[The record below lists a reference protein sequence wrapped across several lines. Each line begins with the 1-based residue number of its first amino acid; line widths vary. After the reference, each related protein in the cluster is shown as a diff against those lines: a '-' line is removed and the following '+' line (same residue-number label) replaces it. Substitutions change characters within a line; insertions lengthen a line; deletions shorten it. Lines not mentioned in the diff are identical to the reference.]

1 MARPDPLQAA
11 AGYYTAQRWEE
22 QEWRDFG
29 RETGTSDIL
38 NSHARLYRS
47 LSFGDPDYPDAAL
60 GALALVLEDG
70 VEPGATE
77 TERMELLA
85 DAMPDLPAWTKENAP
100 ARTKRLFDEYLSAR
114 DPSEIPAAWS
124 NSSTT
129 ETESDVDFFFPG
141 DPTNEGYRSP
151 PLEDQTNEGFRSP
164 SVDEPWDV
172 PPSAAVP
179 VGPVAA
185 AATAAQA
192 DVPLA
197 SFGPSERIF
206 IVHGHDE
213 AALNSIRVYVHR
225 ETGVMPISLAEE
237 ASEGQ
242 TIIEKFESYGEASTY
257 VIVLLTPDDVG
268 QTAVDHDAGSPPKP
282 RARQNVVLEL
292 GYFIG
297 KLGRKRIVVV
307 NKDVERPSDLAGLGY
322 VQYPGTNWKDDLRKE
337 LLSAR
342 LTR

>member
-38 NSHARLYRS
+38 NSHPRLYRS

-60 GALALVLEDG
+60 GALALILEEG
-70 VEPGATE
+70 VEPGASE

-85 DAMPDLPAWTKENAP
+85 DAMPDLPAWTRENAP

-114 DPSEIPAAWS
+114 DRSEIPPAWS
-124 NSSTT
+124 DAATV
-129 ETESDVDFFFPG
+129 EAERPVEVFFPSG
-141 DPTNEGYRSP
+141 TTNEGHQSPAAQSSTNEGYRSP
-151 PLEDQTNEGFRSP
+151 VL
-164 SVDEPWDV
+164 DEPWDV
-172 PPSAAVP
+172 STT
-179 VGPVAA
+179 VAA
-185 AATAAQA
+185 PSGAIAAAPAKLPINPFAAN
-192 DVPLA
+192 
-197 SFGPSERIF
+197 ERIF

-242 TIIEKFESYGEASTY
+242 TIIEKFESYGEASSY

-268 QTAVDHDAGSPPKP
+268 QMAAEHDAGSPPKP

-322 VQYPGTNWKDDLRKE
+322 VQYPGTNREDDLRKE